1 MKFMNDINILI
12 PYRPKNPKSRLNN
25 IFSLK
30 QREKIS

>member
-1 MKFMNDINILI
+1 MSNINIII
-12 PYRPKNPKSRLNN
+12 PYKPKNPKSRLNN